1 MKTGDLV
8 TISAY
13 GRGLVSVDDQ
23 LRMRLMKLRRAI
35 DSENPADVPEDRL
48 PPLVGIVIKIW
59 KGNHQWSRL
68 EYRVSWAGQG
78 IPGRSRWEKSFTRK
92 DLKMVSKA

>member
-13 GRGLVSVDDQ
+13 GKGLVSLSETISRRNYKLKLERNPQSPFAVDDE
-23 LRMRLMKLRRAI
+23 
-35 DSENPADVPEDRL
+35 SL
-48 PPLVGIVIKIW
+48 PPLVGIV
-59 KGNHQWSRL
+59 KGSYQWSKL
-68 EYRVSWAGQG
+68 QYSVSWAGEG

>member
-13 GRGLVSVDDQ
+13 GRGLVSLSDQ
-23 LRMRLMKLRRAI
+23 LCTRTRTLQRAI
-35 DSENPADVPEDRL
+35 DSENPADVPVDRL

-59 KGNHQWSRL
+59 KGNYQWSKL
-68 EYRVSWAGQG
+68 QYSVSWAGEG

>member
-13 GRGLVSVDDQ
+13 GRGLVSLSETISRRNYKLKLGMNPQAPHTVDDE
-23 LRMRLMKLRRAI
+23 
-35 DSENPADVPEDRL
+35 SL
-48 PPLVGIVIKIW
+48 PPLVGIIIKIW
-59 KGNHQWSRL
+59 KGNYQWSKL
-68 EYRVSWAGQG
+68 EYGVSWAGEG